1 MMKIVVGLLDRQAEA
16 QKAVEELLNSG
27 FGREDIGMLVV
38 APGAGKIVNNAAK
51 GVFLGSLAGLLLG
64 AATMLLP
71 GIGWVMVAGPVSTL
85 LLGTALGAAAGG
97 VIGALRSKGVPE
109 EDAQFYAE
117 GVRRG
122 GVLITVAARTDEAA
136 RRAEEILKRHGAVD
150 IDQRREQLKQQGWSP
165 APASAASASAAPTG
179 KPAAAKTEQR
189 TTKEPKTEEPEV
201 PLAAVCVYDIV
212 IEAPAPLE
220 ESYAGPERRTRTAGY
235 EGMDRRQSA

>member
-27 FGREDIGMLVV
+27 FRREDIGMLVV
-38 APGAGKIVNNAAK
+38 APGADQLVNNAAK
-51 GVFLGSLAGLLLG
+51 GVFLGSLAGLLIG

-71 GIGWVMVAGPVSTL
+71 GVGWVMVAGPVSTL

-109 EDAQFYAE
+109 KDAQFYAE

-122 GVLITVAARTDEAA
+122 GVLITVATRTDEAA
-136 RRAEEILKRHGAVD
+136 KRAEEILKRHGAVD
-150 IDQRREQLKQQGWSP
+150 IDERREQLKQQGWSP
-165 APASAASASAAPTG
+165 APASAASAG
-179 KPAAAKTEQR
+179 KSAAAKTEQR

-201 PLAAVCVYDIV
+201 PLAAVCVYDVV
-212 IEAPAPLE
+212 IEAPAPVE